1 MAGWAG
7 QTSGRESG
15 RSQGGGY
22 ERYALYGDP
31 NDRGTAVLAM
41 VLSLKGLAVDFIE
54 ENASLALLLATRAG
68 SDEGPYLRT
77 PEGFVLSDPHAI
89 LEWLERV
96 HPEPVLLPRVP
107 VRRVCARLL
116 EDWIE
121 LWLPHWPR
129 RSWATLERLG
139 QHLDAAGFLLGPS
152 PMRVDWLLA
161 AWLETEVLP
170 HEDARQYLARTA
182 PRLVSLGQDLL
193 ASAHRTVDPREEED
207 VLPVSLLAVLSEVGA
222 DYHAYLTLNHQ
233 ALKDHEDRVLLDLG
247 LGKRPLPVQEECEI
261 RRIAIGREL
270 GTLARPD
277 RRRVSEMLE
286 PLGVWHALTLPPALE
301 EVDPADPLAL

>member
-1 MAGWAG
+1 MAGWA
-7 QTSGRESG
+7 SGDG
-15 RSQGGGY
+15 QGGH

-31 NDRGTAVLAM
+31 GDRGTAVLAM
-41 VLSLKGLAVDFIE
+41 VLSIKGLAVDFIE

-68 SDEGPYLRT
+68 REEGPYLRT
-77 PEGFVLSDPHAI
+77 PEGFVLADPHAI

-96 HPEPVLLPRVP
+96 HPEPAMLPQTP

-116 EDWIE
+116 EDWID

-139 QHLDAAGFLLGPS
+139 EHLESAGFLLGPE
-152 PMRVDWLLA
+152 PTRADWRLA

-170 HEDARQYLARTA
+170 HADARKHLARTA

-193 ASAHRTVDPREEED
+193 ASEPRPADAREGGD
-207 VLPVSLLAVLSEVGA
+207 VLPISLLGILHEVGD

-233 ALKDHEDRVLLDLG
+233 ALKDHGDRVLLDLG

-270 GTLARPD
+270 GRLPRPG
-277 RRRVSEMLE
+277 RRRVAEMLE
-286 PLGVWHALTLPPALE
+286 PLGVWHALSLPPALE